1 MKIAIIYS
9 SHTGNTERVA
19 SAIKNAL
26 NDQEIVY
33 FGKIPKNL
41 SDIRADLYFI
51 GSWTDKGNSS
61 SEIVQLIQ
69 KMKKVKIAYFGTLG
83 YGGDQRYYDQLFK
96 RIQREM
102 DPSNQVLGYFFCQG
116 KMPIQI
122 RDKYIQ
128 LLTQNPEDANL
139 KVSIH
144 NFDEAL
150 SHPDEQDLE
159 HAKDWANSVIR
170 SIK

>member
-1 MKIAIIYS
+1 
-9 SHTGNTERVA
+9 
-19 SAIKNAL
+19 
-26 NDQEIVY
+26 
-33 FGKIPKNL
+33 
-41 SDIRADLYFI
+41 
-51 GSWTDKGNSS
+51 
-61 SEIVQLIQ
+61 
-69 KMKKVKIAYFGTLG
+69 MKKVKIAYFGTLG

-122 RDKYIQ
+122 RDRYIQ

>member
-9 SHTGNTERVA
+9 SHTGNTECVA
-19 SAIKNAL
+19 SAIKEAL
-26 NDQEIVY
+26 KDQEVVY

-41 SDIRADLYFI
+41 SDIHADLYFI

-61 SEIVQLIQ
+61 SETIQLIQ
-69 KMKKVKIAYFGTLG
+69 KMKKEKIAYFGTAG
-83 YGGDQRYYDQLFK
+83 YGGDQLYYDQLFK
-96 RIQREM
+96 RIQKEI
-102 DPSNQVLGYFFCQG
+102 DPSNQILGYFFCQG

-122 RDKYIQ
+122 RDRYIQ
-128 LLTQNPEDANL
+128 LLTQNSEDANL

-150 SHPDEQDLE
+150 PHPDEHDLD
-159 HAKDWANSVIR
+159 HAKDWANDIIC